1 MNFINIKKKIACFIF
16 IIVTASAFGNG
27 SDDIRN
33 LLQAANA
40 YSKKATLTTE
50 KWQSL
55 GSRFDRLYMAP
66 VEDEMF
72 IRAETNMP
80 GNSTKV
86 ILYRSKSGIFQWAEN
101 SQHEV
106 IGNRVLH
113 VDEDYGFTMNNAL
126 LDQFCLYS
134 GTRYSISTISSQGIA
149 CYKAIVKIPGTDQ
162 DIAAFT
168 GSPLERVTGNEDAF
182 VTAMEIWFR
191 KDDKHP
197 FIFLTKVYNR
207 QGKEVG
213 YCSWGNVSLKEK
225 LDPKIFELPDC
236 KVKKLSEYG
245 ELQIQF
251 GKTVTEKKQNKN
263 LGIIDFFSNNTDN
276 FLVWGS
282 RITLWIAI
290 LTVALIIILKIR
302 ARCNQH

>member
-1 MNFINIKKKIACFIF
+1 
-16 IIVTASAFGNG
+16 
-27 SDDIRN
+27 
-33 LLQAANA
+33 
-40 YSKKATLTTE
+40 
-50 KWQSL
+50 
-55 GSRFDRLYMAP
+55 
-66 VEDEMF
+66 MF

-113 VDEDYGFTMNNAL
+113 VDEDYGFTMSNAVVDL
-126 LDQFCLYS
+126 FCNYS
-134 GTRYSISTISSQGIA
+134 GTGYSLSSTSSQGIA
-149 CYKAIVKIPGTDQ
+149 CYKVVVKIPGTDR

-168 GSPLERVTGNEDAF
+168 GCPLERVTGREDAF
-182 VTAMEIWFR
+182 VTAMEIWFT
-191 KDDKHP
+191 KDARHP
-197 FIFLTKVYNR
+197 FIFLTKKYNR
-207 QGKEVG
+207 QGKEIS

-251 GKTVTEKKQNKN
+251 GKTVTEKKQNRN
-263 LGIIDFFSNNTDN
+263 WGIIDFFSNNTDN

-302 ARCNQH
+302 ARCNLHQRG